1 MVWLVVDFINMVGM
15 VLLLSALPHDDNE
28 AGDDDDD
35 DGVSRSDAADV

>member
-28 AGDDDDD
+28 AGDDVD

>member
-1 MVWLVVDFINMVGM
+1 MVWLVVDFLNMVGM

-35 DGVSRSDAADV
+35 GVSRNDAAEV